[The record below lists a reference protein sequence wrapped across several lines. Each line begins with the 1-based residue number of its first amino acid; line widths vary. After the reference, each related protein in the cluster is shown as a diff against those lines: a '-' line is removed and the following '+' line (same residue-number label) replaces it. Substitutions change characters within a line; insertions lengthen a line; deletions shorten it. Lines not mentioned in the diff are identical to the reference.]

1 MTTEKLVITAVMGC
15 LAVVVM
21 AYLIVCIQRM
31 RSAPKALAA
40 MKELYD
46 TNTQAVR
53 ENSELLREL
62 TALNKKILEKQNR
75 SDT

>member
-1 MTTEKLVITAVMGC
+1 MTTEKLIITAMMGC

-31 RSAPKALAA
+31 RSAPNALAA
-40 MKELYD
+40 MKELYG

-62 TALNKKILEKQNR
+62 IACNKKILEKQERN
-75 SDT
+75 DA